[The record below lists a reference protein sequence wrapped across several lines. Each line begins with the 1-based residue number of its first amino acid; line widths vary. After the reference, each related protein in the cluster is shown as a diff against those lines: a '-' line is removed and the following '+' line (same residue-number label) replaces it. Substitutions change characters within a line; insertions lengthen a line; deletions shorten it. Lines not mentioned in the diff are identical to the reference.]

1 MILFSNEKNIPSKQC
16 QMLRKKIVH
25 RILLLGLLDQASNY
39 SNKFLEVHDEM
50 GNTKLY
56 RPAFRF

>member
-1 MILFSNEKNIPSKQC
+1 MILFSNEKNILLQQC
-16 QMLRKKIVH
+16 QILLKKKVH
-25 RILLLGLLDQASNY
+25 RILLGGLLDQASDY